1 MDKDEGVRKNVF
13 EEYYTAPSDEYQ
25 NLTDV
30 IDFEGFDFDSRTY
43 LDQEIDILEPRLKVL
58 GYTEIRWLPGET
70 DSFGPLT
77 RVCKAVS
84 PSGKEVTF
92 FYG

>member
-1 MDKDEGVRKNVF
+1 MAEDGVRQNIFDYAKDP
-13 EEYYTAPSDEYQ
+13 EEYEE
-25 NLTDV
+25 LTN
-30 IDFEGFDFDSRTY
+30 IISFEGFDFDPKTY
-43 LDQEIDILEPRLKVL
+43 LDQEIDILTPQLKVL

-77 RVCKAVS
+77 RICKAVS
-84 PSGKEVTF
+84 PAGKEVTF